1 MKYDLSSIAR
11 FNLDIVRFESR
22 IKLSRA
28 KRLSLYHSNAQWSKP
43 QVSFTFNY
51 AVFFSSRHLS
61 VLRFLWRLSK
71 SSVCST
77 LVANSSNLLTFCG
90 IVTRLRYWIFR
101 QGLAGFLRFFL
112 AFGFSPVFLR
122 RARRRCI
129 PNLASLRRFVFRDSD
144 SSFRRLRCFSA
155 RLKYLT

>member
-1 MKYDLSSIAR
+1 MKYDLSVVVDR
-11 FNLDIVRFESR
+11 PLQPGYRPLRV
-22 IKLSRA
+22 
-28 KRLSLYHSNAQWSKP
+28 SNQILTLVLFP
-43 QVSFTFNY
+43 LECQCRPRSFSFF
-51 AVFFSSRHLS
+51 AIFFSSRHLS